1 MKIKNIILSLAV
13 GAATL
18 AMTSC
23 NLTYFPSDELNS
35 DSFLQN
41 DDAAKYIIDGCYGML
56 KDQYAYIR
64 YASGNS
70 YVRHYTQLAEFP
82 SDNICNSNRTSDP
95 LYEANTL
102 KMISTLNNNSLL
114 WWIGYKICFSANQVI
129 EKYPEGESTS
139 MDQLLGE
146 AYFLRG
152 MMHFHLCCFFA
163 KPYSFGRDNLGVV
176 IRTSTNTS
184 ETHRA
189 TVGECYDQVVLDLQ
203 KAASLL
209 GNSRGNSGYASKQAA
224 LGLLSRVYLYMEE
237 NDKVISTVNEML
249 GGADPASVLDGEYET
264 YFANAPSR
272 KETLF
277 CVYHDQIADKR
288 GQESIGSMYLHDD
301 EQSIGWGEIY
311 PSAPLMNLYER
322 YPEDIRLS
330 YIRPNVYK
338 ADNKRVYFPGL
349 LQDDACRLDLS
360 YDVSGS
366 EQNGYTFKDENGKT
380 YRVMEELVN
389 GEYKQYYVNWEGNGA
404 AEKLPARITSQMY
417 MASTAS
423 VPMYYVT
430 KFSYQGGDAMM
441 ASPVF
446 LRWGEVI
453 LNRAEAYAKLGKTTE
468 ALADVNVIRTRAR
481 IPAEGMFSSSK
492 MHGYTD
498 VLDIV
503 LDERRMELAFEG
515 HRMWDL
521 IRNHRSV
528 DRRYSGVQ
536 IWEVIDC
543 NDNRIQYPIPFDET
557 STSGIQQNPGY

>member
-1 MKIKNIILSLAV
+1 MKLKNIIMSLLLGGALLS
-13 GAATL
+13 
-18 AMTSC
+18 MNSC
-23 NLTYFPSDELNS
+23 DLTYFPSDELNS
-35 DSFLQN
+35 QSFLSN

-56 KDQYAYIR
+56 KDQYEYIR

-129 EKYPEGESTS
+129 EKYQEGQSAA
-139 MDQLLGE
+139 MDQILGE

-152 MMHFHLCCFFA
+152 MMHFHLSCFFA
-163 KPYSFGRDNLGVV
+163 KPYSFGRDNIGVV
-176 IRTSTNTS
+176 IRTSTNTN
-184 ETHRA
+184 ETVRA
-189 TVGECYDQVVLDLQ
+189 TVGECYDQVVSDLQ
-203 KAASLL
+203 KAAALL
-209 GNSRGNSGYASKQAA
+209 GPSRGNAGYASKQAA

-237 NDKVISTVNEML
+237 NQKVIDTVNEML
-249 GGADPASVLDGEYET
+249 GGADPSTMLDADYAT
-264 YFANAPSR
+264 YFPNAPTR

-277 CVYHDQIADKR
+277 CVYHDQVADKR
-288 GQESIGSMYLHDD
+288 GQESIASMYVHDD

-322 YPEDIRLS
+322 YPDDIRLS
-330 YIRPNVYK
+330 YIRPSVYNASK
-338 ADNKRVYFPGL
+338 MRVYFPGL
-349 LQDDACRLDLS
+349 VQDDACRLDLS
-360 YDVSGS
+360 YDVTGSAASGYS
-366 EQNGYTFKDENGKT
+366 FKDESGATHK
-380 YRVMEELVN
+380 VEEEMIN
-389 GEYKQYYVNWEGNGA
+389 GEYKQYYVNWEINGTT
-404 AEKLPARITSQMY
+404 EKLTARVTPQMNI
-417 MASTAS
+417 ASTAS
-423 VPMYYVT
+423 VPVYYVT

-453 LNRAEAYAKLGKTTE
+453 LNRAEAYAKLNQNDK
-468 ALADVNVIRTRAR
+468 ALADVNVLRIRAH
-481 IPAEGMFSSSK
+481 IPAEGMFATSK
-492 MHGYTD
+492 MHGYTN
-498 VLDIV
+498 VLDVV

-521 IRNHRSV
+521 VRNHLPM

-543 NDNRIQYPIPFDET
+543 NDNRIQYPIPFDEI
-557 STSGIQQNPGY
+557 STSGIPQNPGY

>member
-1 MKIKNIILSLAV
+1 MIA
-13 GAATL
+13 G
-18 AMTSC
+18 SC
-23 NLTYFPSDELNS
+23 NLTHFPSDELNS

-41 DDAAKYIIDGCYGML
+41 GDAAEYIIDGCYGML
-56 KDQYAYIR
+56 KDQYEYIR

-114 WWIGYKICFSANQVI
+114 WWIGYKICFSTNQVI
-129 EKYPEGESTS
+129 EKYPEGESTA

-163 KPYSFGRDNLGVV
+163 KPYSFGRENPGVV

-184 ETHRA
+184 VTTRA
-189 TVGECYDQVVLDLQ
+189 TVGECYDQVVKDLE
-203 KAASLL
+203 KAASLMTT
-209 GNSRGNSGYASKQAA
+209 SRGNAGYASREAA

-237 NDKVISTVNEML
+237 NDKVIKTVDDML
-249 GGADPASVLDGEYET
+249 GGAAPASVLDMDYAT
-264 YFANAPSR
+264 YFPKAPTSR
-272 KETLF
+272 ETLF

-322 YPEDIRLS
+322 YPSDLRLT
-330 YIRPNVYK
+330 YIRPSVSNPAK
-338 ADNKRVYFPGL
+338 MRVYFPGL
-349 LQDDACRLDLS
+349 LQDDACRLDLT
-360 YDVSGS
+360 YEVSGTA
-366 EQNGYTFKDENGKT
+366 ETGYSFKDEKGKT
-380 YRVMEELVN
+380 HKVEEELIN
-389 GEYKQYYVNWEGNGA
+389 GEYKQYYVNWEVNGSV
-404 AEKLPARITSQMY
+404 EKLSARVTPQMN

-423 VPMYYVT
+423 VPVYYVT

-453 LNRAEAYAKLGKTTE
+453 LNRAEAYAKLGQDKE
-468 ALADVNVIRTRAR
+468 ALDDVNALRQRAQ
-481 IPAEGMFSSSK
+481 IPAEGMFSTGQK
-492 MHGYTD
+492 HGYSS

-521 IRNHRSV
+521 VRNKRPM
-528 DRRYSGVQ
+528 DRRFSGVQ
-536 IWEVIDC
+536 TWEVVDC

-557 STSGIQQNPGY
+557 STSGIPQNPGY